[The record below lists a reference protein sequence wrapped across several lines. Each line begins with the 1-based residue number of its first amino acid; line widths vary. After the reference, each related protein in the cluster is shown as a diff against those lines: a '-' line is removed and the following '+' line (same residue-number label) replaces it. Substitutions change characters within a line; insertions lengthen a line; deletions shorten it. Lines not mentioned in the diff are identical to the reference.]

1 MTPPGLLETPRLR
14 LRRPIIADAPL
25 IFAAYAQDAE
35 VTRYL
40 TWRPHPKVSV
50 TEGNLARYLEAW
62 DQGTSFSWV
71 ITPESGGDPIG
82 RIELRVPDHRAEL
95 LFVLARPHW
104 GRGFM
109 TEAAR
114 AVVGWAMTQPSLHRV
129 WAVGDVENRAAAR
142 VLEKIGMEREGV
154 LRRWLVHP
162 NLSEQ
167 PRDCFCYAT
176 VK

>member
-1 MTPPGLLETPRLR
+1 MTPPTLLETARLH
-14 LRRPIIADAPL
+14 LRRPVLADAPL
-25 IFAAYAQDAE
+25 IFAAYAQDPE

-40 TWRPHPKVSV
+40 VWRPHPKVSV

-62 DQGTSFSWV
+62 DQGSSFSWV
-71 ITPESGGDPIG
+71 ITRKPDGGPIG

-95 LFVLARPHW
+95 LFALARAHW
-104 GRGFM
+104 GQGLM
-109 TEAAR
+109 TEAAG
-114 AVVGWAMTQPSLHRV
+114 AVVGWAREQPRLRRI

-142 VLEKIGMEREGV
+142 VLEKVGMEREGV

-162 NLSEQ
+162 NLGDA
-167 PRDCFCYAT
+167 PRDCFCYAL